1 VDLQLRSEELVRSRF
16 PDEVVDVGSHAH
28 QRWIEVKRGRILEIL
43 RTLRDELDFDMLT
56 DLTAVDW
63 LNQGKPERFQVVYQL
78 FSLKRLMQ
86 EPEGGREYYRV
97 KAWVPEDDPTID
109 SVKALWKAVPFAERE
124 VYDMYG
130 IRFHGYAE
138 GELKRILLP
147 DNYPGFPLRKDYP
160 LTGTDRTRP
169 SGPAAPGERY
179 DFPKLT
185 R

>member
-16 PDEVVDVGSHAH
+16 PDEVTGVGLHAH
-28 QRWIEVKRGRILEIL
+28 QRWIEVKRGRIVEIL
-43 RTLRDELDFDMLT
+43 QTLRDELSFDFLM
-56 DLTAVDW
+56 DLTALDW

-78 FSLKRLMQ
+78 FSMRRLMQ

-109 SVKALWKAVPFAERE
+109 SVKDLWKAAPFAERE
-124 VYDMYG
+124 VYDMFG
-130 IRFHGYAE
+130 IRFNGYAD

-169 SGPAAPGERY
+169 HGPPAPGERY